1 MLSQELVDWLRLVL
15 TPEIGSRRGKS
26 LLERFKT
33 PNAILEAPLEEIAQ
47 VENIGLSIARKIVEG
62 RRKVDLARQIKLI
75 EKNNVTL
82 IPLDS
87 EFYPVNLKSIYDPPL
102 VLFVKGE
109 ILSQDYFSIAI
120 VGTRLSSFYGR
131 TMSEKISRELVEK
144 GFTIVSGGARGID
157 TFSHQTAL
165 RTKGRT
171 LAVLGCGLDTAYPFE
186 NKKLFEE
193 ITEHGALISEFPLST
208 RPDKGNFP
216 MRNRIISGLS
226 LGVVVV
232 EAPHKS
238 GALITVT
245 HANEQGR
252 EVFSVPGHADS
263 FVSRGTNQ
271 LLREG
276 AKLVENADDII
287 EELEPILRNK
297 INEFRTEE
305 SDSSLRPS
313 GFAQN
318 DKVTPWALPQGQN
331 DKLTQWALPQGQNDK
346 KENLSNEKE
355 NKLYELITCQAIP
368 LDELI
373 EKSNLD
379 VSQVSTIL
387 LSLQIRKLI
396 KQLPGKQFV
405 RNA

>member
-1 MLSQELVDWLRLVL
+1 MLSQELTYWLRLIL

-33 PNAILEAPLEEIAQ
+33 PKAILEASLDDIAE
-47 VENIGLSIARKIVEG
+47 VENVGREVAKKIVEG
-62 RRKVDLARQIKLI
+62 RKRIDLDRQIKLI
-75 EKNNVTL
+75 ERNNVRL

-87 EFYPVNLKSIYDPPL
+87 ESYPSNLKSIFDPPL

-109 ILSQDYFSIAI
+109 ILPQDYFSIAI
-120 VGTRLSSFYGR
+120 VGTRLASFYGR
-131 TMSEKISRELVEK
+131 TMSEKLSRELVEK
-144 GFTIVSGGARGID
+144 GFVIVSGGARGID
-157 TFSHQTAL
+157 TFSHQAAL
-165 RTKGRT
+165 KAKGRT
-171 LAVLGCGLDTAYPFE
+171 IAVLGCGLDIIYPPD

-193 ITEHGALISEFPLST
+193 IAQKGAMISEFPLST

-226 LGVVVV
+226 LGVVVI

-263 FVSRGTNQ
+263 FASRGTNQ

-287 EELEPILRNK
+287 EELEPILKSKIKEFK
-297 INEFRTEE
+297 INRPEPKRKKQISIKPELTEE
-305 SDSSLRPS
+305 ESKVYSLFSSDSLDFDDIIVKSQLS
-313 GFAQN
+313 VSAASSVLMMLQL
-318 DKVTPWALPQGQN
+318 K
-331 DKLTQWALPQGQNDK
+331 KL
-346 KENLSNEKE
+346 
-355 NKLYELITCQAIP
+355 
-368 LDELI
+368 
-373 EKSNLD
+373 
-379 VSQVSTIL
+379 V
-387 LSLQIRKLI
+387 
-396 KQLPGKQFV
+396 KQSPGKIFAKI
-405 RNA
+405 NGS